1 MLFPDYTKEWN
12 KHSEEIRN
20 INTIDKLKSI
30 FLSFISSTEHLDCA
44 IYDMNSV
51 QLLTRLRLK
60 FQQFK

>member
-1 MLFPDYTKEWN
+1 MLLQDYTKEWN
-12 KHSEEIRN
+12 KHSEEIGN
-20 INTIDKLKSI
+20 INTIDKLKPI
-30 FLSFISSTEHLDCA
+30 FLCFISSTEHVDCV